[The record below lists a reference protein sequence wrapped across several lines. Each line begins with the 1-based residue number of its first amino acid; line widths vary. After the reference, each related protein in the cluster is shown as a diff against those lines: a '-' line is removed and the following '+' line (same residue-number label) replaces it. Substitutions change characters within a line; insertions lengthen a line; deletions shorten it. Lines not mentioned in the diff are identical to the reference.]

1 MLIPP
6 QVLVALERSARRRND
21 PATHRATQVPR
32 TCRRAR
38 RPPRRGTATKGP
50 SSGRRALPNPPTRA
64 AATGSSS
71 GRAGVNV
78 ATAPVFG
85 TESAPHQQATL
96 RRAADVRAQSRPVAS
111 AWPRA
116 GEPPPPPDRSPRT
129 ASSVIVASLSAT
141 RSASPPDPRPFGI
154 LVARNV
160 HPRSLACVSAGR
172 PAVLGPTPSRL
183 ARRDAARLPPGC
195 RCFRAR
201 RPS

>member
-1 MLIPP
+1 MIQPLIGPRKCRAP
-6 QVLVALERSARRRND
+6 AGAPGGRRD
-21 PATHRATQVPR
+21 AG
-32 TCRRAR
+32 
-38 RPPRRGTATKGP
+38 PPRKAHHPDGGP
-50 SSGRRALPNPPTRA
+50 CPNPPTRA

-116 GEPPPPPDRSPRT
+116 DEPPPPPDRSPRT

-183 ARRDAARLPPGC
+183 ARRDAARRPPGC

-201 RPS
+201 RPSGCDNGARAPHAQPLR